1 MKTIIAL
8 ILLSLP
14 VVANWYSLTE
24 YQKEVLRYTE
34 YSYMTNSCN
43 METIACKIVE
53 LNIMRVK
60 RWKKSI
66 Y

>member
-1 MKTIIAL
+1 MKTIITL
-8 ILLSLP
+8 ILISLP
-14 VVANWYSLTE
+14 VIANGYNLTE
-24 YQKEVLRYTE
+24 HQKEVLRYTE

-60 RWKKSI
+60 RGYKSI